1 MILHTNWDC
10 NELIREM
17 IRAADFFCMVYLTS
31 ENPCFLPVID
41 LTNIKSS
48 HLAIAGVLSNLQAQ

>member
-17 IRAADFFCMVYLTS
+17 IRAADFFCMVYSTS

-41 LTNIKSS
+41 FNQ
-48 HLAIAGVLSNLQAQ
+48 H